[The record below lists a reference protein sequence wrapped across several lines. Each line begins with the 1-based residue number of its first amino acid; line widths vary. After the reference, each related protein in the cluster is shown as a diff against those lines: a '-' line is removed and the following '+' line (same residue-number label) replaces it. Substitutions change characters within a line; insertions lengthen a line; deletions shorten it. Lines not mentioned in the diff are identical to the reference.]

1 MEGDEYATTEKTID
15 NYDIVK
21 ANYPENA
28 KGEMKAEPIFVD
40 YYYIR
45 KMKVIVHYVDR
56 DTKEEVAE
64 DITIDGYE
72 GDAYH
77 TKELDIEGYEL
88 VKVPKDKDGTMGY
101 VTVDGE
107 KRDYKEVTYY

>member
-1 MEGDEYATTEKTID
+1 MTKDIIEVNYYYIKKTSVTARYFDIVSGEEIADQVKKDGLEGDNYTTTEKAID
-15 NYDIVK
+15 KYALVE

-56 DTKEEVAE
+56 DNHKGKNYRER
-64 DITIDGYE
+64 
-72 GDAYH
+72 
-77 TKELDIEGYEL
+77 K
-88 VKVPKDKDGTMGY
+88 
-101 VTVDGE
+101 
-107 KRDYKEVTYY
+107 